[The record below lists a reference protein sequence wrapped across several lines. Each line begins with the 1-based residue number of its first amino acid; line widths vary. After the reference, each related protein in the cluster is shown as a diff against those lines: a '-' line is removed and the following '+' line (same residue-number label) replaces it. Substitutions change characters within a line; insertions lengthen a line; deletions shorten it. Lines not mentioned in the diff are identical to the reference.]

1 MVLSFDEGDQYMT
14 FLTNAEHALL
24 VSNLQDGL
32 ILLLL
37 GMGTVFVFLTLLVFL
52 TKGMSSAVR
61 KIAPKE
67 QPAAA
72 SPIAETAAPSASNG
86 AEIAAAI
93 AAAFVQSKKK

>member
-1 MVLSFDEGDQYMT
+1 MVLSFVEGDQYMT
-14 FLTNAEHALL
+14 FLTAAEHTLL
-24 VSNLQDGL
+24 VTTLQDGL

-52 TKGMSSAVR
+52 TKGMSSIVR
-61 KIAPKE
+61 KVTPKE
-67 QPAAA
+67 QPAAT
-72 SPIAETAAPSASNG
+72 SPVVESVAPSAGND